1 MSLLTNPWFNVGM
14 GLLAN
19 SGPSLAPVNPW
30 RGVGQGLM
38 AASEAKAYE
47 AQQAY
52 EQQRMAVEQQKM
64 AQERQRQQYIE
75 SMAAQETDPQRA
87 AYARVDPEGY
97 AKQRFAAPADS
108 VSIKTAGELGL
119 QGYAPETPV
128 EVNMSGGQIT
138 DYTPMVPPAA
148 PAQPSGVQEYEF
160 AVKQGYPGSF
170 TDYKQEMARAS
181 AAQVNI
187 GGEKLPANYRWADP
201 QDPSQG
207 VAPTPGGPATMPTEG
222 QGLAGG
228 FYDRMNSAAA
238 EIDQL
243 EEVGYDPTTMTHA
256 MVPDMLAKPETQQ
269 YRQAQRDWVRAKLRK
284 ESGASI
290 GEKEMADE
298 IKTYFP
304 QPNDS
309 PKTVEQKRRARAIAE
324 RAMLKQA
331 GPAGVGKPPPV
342 TPPGAPSAAPAA
354 GNTADYLKTKY
365 PGLDL

>member
-52 EQQRMAVEQQKM
+52 EQQRMAVERQKYE
-64 AQERQRQQYIE
+64 QEQQRQQ
-75 SMAAQETDPQRA
+75 MLQQWAQTQPDPQGA
-87 AYARVDPEGY
+87 ALFPEKAY
-97 AKQRFAAPADS
+97 ELANTAAGES
-108 VSIKTAGELGL
+108 VEMRTAGELGMA
-119 QGYAPETPV
+119 GFDPNTPV
-128 EVNMSGGQIT
+128 EVTMKGGQPT
-138 DYTPMVPPAA
+138 NYTPMTPPAA
-148 PAQPSGVQEYEF
+148 PAQPSGIQEYEF

-201 QDPSQG
+201 QDPSKG
-207 VAPTPGGPATMPTEG
+207 VEPIPGGPATMPTEG

-256 MVPDMLAKPETQQ
+256 MVPDMLAKSETQQ

>member
-1 MSLLTNPWFNVGM
+1 MSLLSNPWLQIGM

-128 EVNMSGGQIT
+128 EVKMSGGQIT
-138 DYTPMVPPAA
+138 DYTPMAPPAA
-148 PAQPSGVQEYEF
+148 PAQPSGIQEYEF

-187 GGEKLPANYRWADP
+187 GGEKLPANFRWIDPADP
-201 QDPSQG
+201 SKG
-207 VAPTPGGPATMPTEG
+207 VEPIPGGPATKPTEG
-222 QGLAGG
+222 QGLASG
-228 FYDRMNSAAA
+228 FYDRMASSS
-238 EIDQL
+238 ETIDAL
-243 EEVGYDPTTMTHA
+243 EDSGYDPSTLSHA
-256 MVPDMLAKPETQQ
+256 AVPDMLAPPETQQ

-284 ESGASI
+284 ESGAAI

-304 QPNDS
+304 QPNEP
-309 PKTVEQKRRARAIAE
+309 PKVIAQKRRARAVAE
-324 RAMLKQA
+324 RAMYRQA
-331 GPAGVGKPPPV
+331 GPANAG
-342 TPPGAPSAAPAA
+342 SAAPSQS
-354 GNTADYLKTKY
+354 
-365 PGLDL
+365 PGMMPPPPPGFVMENQ